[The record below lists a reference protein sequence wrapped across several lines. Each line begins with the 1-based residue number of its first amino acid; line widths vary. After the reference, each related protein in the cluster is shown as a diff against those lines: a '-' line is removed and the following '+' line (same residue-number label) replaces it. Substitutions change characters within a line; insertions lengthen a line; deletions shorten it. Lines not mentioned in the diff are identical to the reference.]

1 MKRLR
6 DLRNNA
12 GMDRM
17 ITLPDSHLAV
27 AHSVDIWLPLTMRWV
42 YNQVRYTPVD
52 STIVLAQRLEEPGR
66 SKWDPVYVP
75 TWRERQSVR
84 FARRIGVRSTP
95 ASFEAR
101 VARHEVRVLHSHF
114 GDRGWADAPLAR
126 KHRVKHVVTF
136 YGYDL
141 GLLPMKNPIW
151 LKRYEELF
159 RSADLF
165 LCEGPFMADTL
176 AAMGCAREKI
186 AVQPL
191 GVELDLL
198 PCQPRQVAD
207 DGVVRI
213 LIAASFRQK
222 KGIPLALEAVA
233 NVAQSC
239 PNLAVTIVGD
249 AATQPRE
256 LAEKAAILEVVSR
269 RNLSSITNFLGYQP
283 YDRLLE
289 EAYGHHIFLSPSITA
304 GDGDCEGGAPV
315 TMIEM
320 AATGMP
326 IVSTSHCD
334 IPQVVTHGATGLL
347 SEERDLAGLT
357 ENLMTLASNPSRWCA
372 MGLAGRR
379 LVEERFDVNS
389 LTARLADRYA
399 SVVRS

>member
-1 MKRLR
+1 
-6 DLRNNA
+6 
-12 GMDRM
+12 
-17 ITLPDSHLAV
+17 
-27 AHSVDIWLPLTMRWV
+27 MRWV
-42 YNQVRYTPVD
+42 YNQVRYTPAH
-52 STIVLAQRLEEPGR
+52 SKIVLAQTLEEPGR
-66 SKWDPVYVP
+66 SKWDHVYVP

-84 FARRIGVRSTP
+84 VARRIGARFAP
-95 ASFEAR
+95 ASFKAK

-114 GDRGWADAPLAR
+114 GDRGWWDAPLAR
-126 KHRVKHVVTF
+126 NGVKHVVTF

-141 GLLPMKNPIW
+141 GLLPLQNPVW
-151 LKRYEELF
+151 QTRYEELF

-176 AAMGCAREKI
+176 AGMGCAREKI

-198 PCQPRQVAD
+198 PCRPRQVGEEGA
-207 DGVVRI
+207 VRI
-213 LIAASFRQK
+213 LIAASFREK

-233 NVAQSC
+233 NVARSC
-239 PNLAVTIVGD
+239 PNLVVTIVGD
-249 AATQPRE
+249 AGTQPRE
-256 LAEKAAILEVVSR
+256 VAEKSAILEVVAR
-269 RNLSSITNFLGYQP
+269 RNLSARTRFLGYQP
-283 YDRLLE
+283 YDRLLK
-289 EAYGHHIFLSPSITA
+289 EAYSHHIFLSPSITA

-326 IVSTSHCD
+326 IVSTRHCD

-347 SEERDLAGLT
+347 SEERDLVGLT
-357 ENLMTLASNPSRWCA
+357 ENLAALASDPSRWYT

-379 LVEERFDVNS
+379 LIEERFDVNV

-399 SVVRS
+399 SLVSG